1 MRRNRRFSWIVLLT
15 LGLMLAALPASA
27 QQTPD
32 EPGETYRIQEGDTL
46 LSIATQFD
54 KPLRC
59 LQLANDLPTS
69 ILTLGTLDRLFIPE
83 DCTPYTEARGV
94 ASAASEIVTLEV
106 QPEAQTYVV
115 ERGDRLAD
123 IAESFDVP
131 LVCLVQ
137 ANAIRNPD
145 LIYIGQT
152 LIIPADCAGS
162 GGGGSASE
170 ADNRVCKFDRNASR
184 EAAGGLYV
192 VQAGDAMDLIAC
204 DFGVALQ
211 CLIDANPQVANPARL
226 KVGETLVIDF
236 SCPPW
241 TDPTLPPGQP

>member
-1 MRRNRRFSWIVLLT
+1 MRRNRRLLWIVLLT

-32 EPGETYRIQEGDTL
+32 EPGETYRIQEGDTI
-46 LSIATQFD
+46 LSIAAQFD

-69 ILTLGTLDRLFIPE
+69 FLTLGTRDRLFIPE
-83 DCTPYTEARGV
+83 DCTPYTGAGGGS
-94 ASAASEIVTLEV
+94 SAGSQIVTLET
-106 QPEAQTYVV
+106 QTYTVK
-115 ERGDRLAD
+115 RGDRLAD

-131 LVCLVQ
+131 LACLAQ
-137 ANAIRNPD
+137 ANGIRNPD

-152 LIIPADCAGS
+152 LTIPADCAGS
-162 GGGGSASE
+162 GGGGNRSA
-170 ADNRVCKFDRNASR
+170 DDRVCKFDRNAGR
-184 EAAGGLYV
+184 EAVGGLYV
-192 VQAGDAMDLIAC
+192 VQAGDAMDFIAC

-211 CLIDANPQVANPARL
+211 CLIAANPQIANPSRL

-236 SCPPW
+236 SCPAW
-241 TDPTLPPGQP
+241 TDSTLPPARP

>member
-83 DCTPYTEARGV
+83 DCAPYVEAGGG
-94 ASAASEIVTLEV
+94 ASADSEIVRLET
-106 QPEAQTYVV
+106 QTYVV
-115 ERGDRLAD
+115 ERGDRLAK
-123 IAESFDVP
+123 IAEQFDVP
-131 LVCLVQ
+131 LICLVQ
-137 ANAIRNPD
+137 ANGIRNPD

-162 GGGGSASE
+162 GGGGGSS
-170 ADNRVCKFDRNASR
+170 ADNLVCKFDRNAGR
-184 EAAGGLYV
+184 ETAGGLYV
-192 VQAGDAMDLIAC
+192 VQAGDAMDFIAC

-211 CLIDANPQVANPARL
+211 CLIDANPQVANPSRL

-236 SCPPW
+236 SCPAW

>member
-1 MRRNRRFSWIVLLT
+1 MRRNRRFSWIVLLA
-15 LGLMLAALPASA
+15 LALMLAALPASA

-46 LSIATQFD
+46 LLIATLFD

-69 ILTLGTLDRLFIPE
+69 ILTLGTLDRLFIPA
-83 DCTPYTEARGV
+83 DCAPYIAAGGG
-94 ASAASEIVTLEV
+94 ASADSEIVTLQI
-106 QPEAQTYVV
+106 QPDAQTYLV

-123 IAESFDVP
+123 IAERFDVP

-137 ANAIRNPD
+137 ANGIRNPD
-145 LIYIGQT
+145 LIYTGQT

-162 GGGGSASE
+162 GGGGSTS
-170 ADNRVCKFDRNASR
+170 ADSLVCKFDRNAGR

-192 VQAGDAMDLIAC
+192 VQAGDAMDFIAC

-226 KVGETLVIDF
+226 RVGETLVIDF

-241 TDPTLPPGQP
+241 TDPTLPPASS